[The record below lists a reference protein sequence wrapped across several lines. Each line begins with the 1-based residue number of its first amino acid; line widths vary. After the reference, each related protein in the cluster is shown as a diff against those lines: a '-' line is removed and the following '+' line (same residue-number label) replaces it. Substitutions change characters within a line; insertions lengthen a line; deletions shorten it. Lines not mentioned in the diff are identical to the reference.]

1 MKNILSLAALGTF
14 ATVAIATF
22 ASGCAYRSPEM
33 WRDDTNKVLTTKN
46 EEIRICYDGV
56 LKTQPGVGG
65 KVTVK
70 FEVETEAG
78 KIQNVTVDQ
87 ANTTAPPAVSDCVKH
102 SIEGL
107 VITPPDARVGQ
118 GTYVYEFA
126 QPKA

>member
-1 MKNILSLAALGTF
+1 MKNIFSLTALC
-14 ATVAIATF
+14 TVAVAAFT
-22 ASGCAYRSPEM
+22 SGCAYRSPEM
-33 WRDDTNKVLTTKN
+33 WRDDSNKVLVTKN

-78 KIQNVTVDQ
+78 KIQNVTIDQ

-118 GTYVYEFA
+118 GTYTYEFA